1 MTAPEREGSLGF
13 ALSQRL
19 LTAAEVQ
26 QRFFLKADGA
36 PSVSLKWILAHMPRV
51 QLSKKVVR
59 FRADDIELALASKVV
74 AA

>member
-1 MTAPEREGSLGF
+1 MTRLAGTA

-19 LTAAEVQ
+19 LTAEQVRQ
-26 QRFFLKADGA
+26 HWFLGEDGK
-36 PSVSLKWILAHMPRV
+36 PTVSVTWVLQNINRV

-59 FRADDIELALASKVV
+59 FRADDVELWLASKVR

>member
-1 MTAPEREGSLGF
+1 MNTTHIPISH
-13 ALSQRL
+13 RL

-26 QRFFLKADGA
+26 QRFFLQADGTPA
-36 PSVSLKWILAHMPRV
+36 VSVKWILEHMPRV

-59 FRADDIELALASKVV
+59 FRDDDIELALASKVR

>member
-1 MTAPEREGSLGF
+1 MLTTT

-19 LTAAEVQ
+19 LTAKAVQ
-26 QRFFLKADGA
+26 TMFFADDTGK
-36 PSVSLKWILAHMPRV
+36 PVVSVEWILANVPRV

-59 FRADDIELALASKVV
+59 FRADDVELFLASKVR

>member
-1 MTAPEREGSLGF
+1 MSTAIIV
-13 ALSQRL
+13 LSQRL

-26 QRFFLKADGA
+26 QRFFLDAAGQPA
-36 PSVSLKWILAHMPRV
+36 VSVKWILEHMPRV

-59 FRADDIELALASKVV
+59 FRADDIELALASKVR

>member
-1 MTAPEREGSLGF
+1 MLTQT

-26 QRFFLKADGA
+26 QMFFLRADGT
-36 PSVSLKWILAHMPRV
+36 PTVSVKWILEHMPRR

-59 FRADDIELALASKVV
+59 FTADDIELALASAGR